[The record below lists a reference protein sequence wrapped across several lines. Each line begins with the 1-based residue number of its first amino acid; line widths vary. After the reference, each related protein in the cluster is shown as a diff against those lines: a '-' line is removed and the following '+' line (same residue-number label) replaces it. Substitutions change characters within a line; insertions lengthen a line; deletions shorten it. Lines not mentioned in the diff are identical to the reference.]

1 MAKFRVYG
9 AITVTVWTDVE
20 AESKEDA
27 IEVADQNWSGLS
39 GYAGNGGTS
48 KLIGV
53 RDTSDGIEAS
63 DDFPEWIE
71 ASER

>member
-9 AITVTVWTDVE
+9 AVTVTVWTDVE
-20 AESKEDA
+20 AETKEDA
-27 IEVADQNWSGLS
+27 IEAADNGWAGLS

-53 RDTSDGIEAS
+53 CDSSDGIEDS
-63 DDFPEWIE
+63 DDFPEWTE
-71 ASER
+71 AYER